1 MAKHID
7 TNKPPQGLGN
17 SITPDWTSL
26 NNQSDPYYLKAENKI
41 VNGEELNLEE
51 RYVVTVVTDYKS
63 PGKTREDLANR
74 LKKQSNIEKGF
85 VRILN
90 FYDKNPGESQK
101 RKELLNNAIVEGWF
115 INPRPNS
122 RLKILV
128 SIATR
133 HIDPLPG
140 IVESNIGLDTA
151 AYKVTFQQGELSK
164 KVKSVIRMLDKYD
177 AETRNLS
184 GRIPGLSFK
193 SQSKKMTQVIPSLGK
208 LMLDNKYDFNTFS
221 DQEIIFGMTAD
232 YQPSYVLI
240 RDNECFKPLDKN
252 FDNFRKSIAFSDSR
266 TNKLLNNID
275 KLNELYKNL
284 DNITMQDF
292 VNEYI
297 YNPPSFD
304 FSTAQAF
311 SEPEVVDVK
320 KQKEKMNEKTAKTYA
335 DYTLAERTI
344 ETKEFKEKL
353 GKNLESASEFVGDN
367 IIGGLRELSNLVPSV
382 NSLYSDILNK
392 VPIRDLIEAALECLN
407 FRGLEFLDLSKQFL
421 NQAASLAEDIKTA
434 IFDIP
439 SIYLKDDL
447 PITDYL
453 EGIYESIKNGIIQ
466 SLVST
471 LFRMVREIIRMLLDF
486 CKECALENE
495 AAGRG
500 RFDGFNFGGM
510 SIGNVLG
517 AGAQTFTAAAV
528 GSIATGLTSTRFPVP
543 GGGST
548 SVAEQQQKV
557 IASTERYAKNPLLM
571 PGELELF
578 HDHRGVK
585 DNVGDEK
592 LQKEL
597 TDQANQAKQE
607 MSGFLDAA
615 SSVLTPAEA
624 ANMMLGCGT
633 GQEAID
639 AVKNLASTFPTISPL
654 IQSDDDVL
662 GFFNDIGKLTG
673 YPTVLQTV
681 KEITDR
687 LPQEFLCLCDPDD
700 TAIRENL
707 LSKKEMDPELI
718 NEQVTASKAREQK
731 RLEELNA
738 LLQKNNI
745 LDGLVPQ
752 IYCSYDPKTGTTN
765 PGLISRDHPK
775 FTFTL
780 EQTLN
785 TLYDSVA
792 TTFNRDIESF
802 LPTVTIAPAIE
813 RVVPRT
819 VERVIN
825 NEPTTLFN
833 NEFLDLVGK
842 GQYSFGSLPPGVT
855 DQQNNKL
862 ENGQTYGQDS
872 DRFTN
877 INWLGSKDIDEKF
890 GTDNSEK
897 SAEDLV
903 NDGAAI
909 GMSQPFPE
917 AEREYELRNINPD
930 FFDSTTSGYRKSIS
944 GRADPNGFFTRKY
957 GYSPVPI
964 IVKERGQEAFAPGFK
979 EAYRTFCYSE
989 PGLNKLTIAPFEQN
1003 SKRFKF
1009 DVPNKLL
1016 DNLNIDLEALKGSA
1030 GGKQID
1036 STFFTP
1042 EDTGGRLSEAEI
1054 GEGFQD
1060 ALSGLFG
1067 KINNLGFSLNY
1078 YVPYQWQ
1085 NNGTASLD
1093 QFTFVVAADTPEAF
1107 VEEAGGPE
1115 QLELNAIVSGP
1126 NETINPKAVN
1136 CYENRSLVPANNS
1149 TQNKTPQEMFF
1160 SRLID
1165 DSVNNGPVTY
1175 SGTTRTQNSFITS
1188 AGAGVNNVIDID
1200 RKADLDYYNEVWK
1213 DIFCS
1218 FTNQISSESNPF
1230 FDLSN
1235 LSALDFIPMKTE
1247 NQECAPHLLDIDAV
1261 KNRIQ
1266 KEYSVIQC
1274 LEASFPNT
1282 NGLGT
1287 NKDNPFEKANLS
1299 GTILLILRTYITELF
1314 LRSLQAFYW
1323 FRYKTPADVDSL
1335 MVLYVGRY
1343 ITSDIEK
1350 QGYFSE
1356 FEKEVLD
1363 LYNRNVDLKIDEE
1376 GNPIPE
1382 TDYDTAIKFLV
1393 RQQIWSVA
1401 NRMSR
1406 LVGSQ
1411 GDTSLDAIVLE
1422 EWIRMVQIQK
1432 TESEARLNKPCV
1444 PASSDMPFVSQQLL
1458 DILSN
1463 EGGLGISGIKRI
1475 SDFTYS
1481 GPTGFLFREYF
1492 GSNPN
1497 MPEIRGVPS
1506 PDDIWS
1512 INLDLGGTPLQR
1524 IAGSSLSEL
1533 VNGGS
1538 VDVYSASKVNDNR
1551 EAYMLLSSGLVR
1563 ATGFNPENWNWN
1575 FLKNNWEN
1583 LEDMLTYRIDVS
1595 EAEKT
1600 AMSTVIKFTAATAA
1614 PKVFNESSVG
1624 NIGSKNINGIDYY
1637 PGYYLKKSLNSRS
1650 IGDYRTNFITINI
1663 GDEFENTFDIKYMP
1677 TYGVEYDSTNR
1688 ELGNSY
1694 ILNDYF
1700 YHLNPGSNGWSPKP
1714 NTVGGSTITGR
1725 ELNNYFFDKTQA
1737 AFISLWQNED
1747 NPSKTGLTDLGGS
1760 LPNINGTDIIN
1771 DYTKDSEWVRPF
1783 ARSSVGFPQ
1792 YTDEPNLEIY
1802 LANNQYVVVGKTTN
1816 ENDVLIENF
1825 YPRTLVDWL
1834 GNRHTFRSEYVLP
1847 RRSRSEVNIDFQDA
1861 ADHWTYS
1868 PIRQQDGTRF
1878 YLPPEYTQ
1886 YTRNTGNQ
1894 LLEEE
1899 VIITNFPPQALN
1911 PSGNR
1916 GSFHER
1922 LFYHTAYHIKSPVSS
1937 LGGIP
1942 YFSLLDLDPLSIVQV
1957 LNWEKEQASNDPN
1970 TTYAAKQLL
1979 MTKYDQW
1986 ISEYN
1991 KAYQTFLST
2000 ERERL
2005 EKRRELSN
2013 RIGET
2018 PPARRPMETPLTCN
2032 YENGGLLLEPYIR
2045 SVPLDVDPNSLAN
2058 ENVSS
2063 AGLSKKILNKQII
2076 DDKVD
2081 LNEWGR
2087 TGIVNI
2093 DEFDELLVGIS
2104 NSGNQVERVD
2114 RTAEETLA
2122 DACGENLNT
2131 RLPRNYEYDGNTLG
2145 DFFEEV
2151 HLGLRI
2157 SYVMPIKEGTTSNIV
2172 DQDPQYPFLGNI
2184 WDNRTKEQ
2192 KAYMIKER
2200 DGNNERTLN
2209 IIPIS
2214 SVEIPFN
2221 MRTRMEDVTATY
2233 PDEIIPQVDQ
2243 NGFLI
2248 NQTPTDSRFFKSVY
2262 KRNLKNLV
2270 RQMNQTEDYSLM
2282 FKYLFPIDKMLS
2294 INTIYSSTYLSTMR
2308 NIDTVFDATKEELRQ
2323 LLFILLDSG
2332 NYEASR
2338 CAPSNREFM
2347 ENLLNGFDVKGL
2359 AGQIAVI
2366 LLKSSVLIF
2375 KGFMEAADINIL
2387 LSRRIVDLIH
2397 TVNQFIAQSQQL
2409 INQAAQAA
2417 VDTATGISD
2426 LATSIYDPASDFFNG
2441 TSCRDLLGP
2450 GSCKTSSK
2458 VNPSRPDISLF
2469 EPIEENFIPEPQIWA
2484 VSLALLPATLFA
2496 PFFFGPPLTLPF
2508 GFVYWAL
2515 DYKPSPNWLNATPPQ
2530 DWINKLLNEQGKT
2543 KGAPYNP
2550 AQPNEN
2556 CNADLGL
2563 PSPELNAVKL
2573 NDYYSQQNP
2582 APTDP
2587 SSGQITGDSGTADSS
2602 VTGVNFDSVSRS
2614 TDPNTGKEE
2623 DPSND
2628 PSSAE
2633 NPDINESSESGT
2645 SSWGSSET
2653 TNENETNPFAGGI
2666 FAQGDDSD

>member
-1 MAKHID
+1 M
-7 TNKPPQGLGN
+7 
-17 SITPDWTSL
+17 
-26 NNQSDPYYLKAENKI
+26 I
-41 VNGEELNLEE
+41 V
-51 RYVVTVVTDYKS
+51 
-63 PGKTREDLANR
+63 
-74 LKKQSNIEKGF
+74 
-85 VRILN
+85 
-90 FYDKNPGESQK
+90 
-101 RKELLNNAIVEGWF
+101 
-115 INPRPNS
+115 
-122 RLKILV
+122 
-128 SIATR
+128 
-133 HIDPLPG
+133 
-140 IVESNIGLDTA
+140 
-151 AYKVTFQQGELSK
+151 
-164 KVKSVIRMLDKYD
+164 
-177 AETRNLS
+177 
-184 GRIPGLSFK
+184 
-193 SQSKKMTQVIPSLGK
+193 
-208 LMLDNKYDFNTFS
+208 
-221 DQEIIFGMTAD
+221 
-232 YQPSYVLI
+232 
-240 RDNECFKPLDKN
+240 
-252 FDNFRKSIAFSDSR
+252 
-266 TNKLLNNID
+266 
-275 KLNELYKNL
+275 
-284 DNITMQDF
+284 
-292 VNEYI
+292 
-297 YNPPSFD
+297 
-304 FSTAQAF
+304 
-311 SEPEVVDVK
+311 
-320 KQKEKMNEKTAKTYA
+320 
-335 DYTLAERTI
+335 
-344 ETKEFKEKL
+344 
-353 GKNLESASEFVGDN
+353 
-367 IIGGLRELSNLVPSV
+367 
-382 NSLYSDILNK
+382 
-392 VPIRDLIEAALECLN
+392 
-407 FRGLEFLDLSKQFL
+407 
-421 NQAASLAEDIKTA
+421 
-434 IFDIP
+434 
-439 SIYLKDDL
+439 
-447 PITDYL
+447 
-453 EGIYESIKNGIIQ
+453 
-466 SLVST
+466 
-471 LFRMVREIIRMLLDF
+471 
-486 CKECALENE
+486 
-495 AAGRG
+495 
-500 RFDGFNFGGM
+500 
-510 SIGNVLG
+510 
-517 AGAQTFTAAAV
+517 
-528 GSIATGLTSTRFPVP
+528 
-543 GGGST
+543 
-548 SVAEQQQKV
+548 
-557 IASTERYAKNPLLM
+557 
-571 PGELELF
+571 
-578 HDHRGVK
+578 
-585 DNVGDEK
+585 
-592 LQKEL
+592 
-597 TDQANQAKQE
+597 
-607 MSGFLDAA
+607 
-615 SSVLTPAEA
+615 
-624 ANMMLGCGT
+624 
-633 GQEAID
+633 
-639 AVKNLASTFPTISPL
+639 
-654 IQSDDDVL
+654 
-662 GFFNDIGKLTG
+662 
-673 YPTVLQTV
+673 
-681 KEITDR
+681 
-687 LPQEFLCLCDPDD
+687 
-700 TAIRENL
+700 
-707 LSKKEMDPELI
+707 
-718 NEQVTASKAREQK
+718 
-731 RLEELNA
+731 
-738 LLQKNNI
+738 
-745 LDGLVPQ
+745 
-752 IYCSYDPKTGTTN
+752 
-765 PGLISRDHPK
+765 
-775 FTFTL
+775 
-780 EQTLN
+780 
-785 TLYDSVA
+785 
-792 TTFNRDIESF
+792 
-802 LPTVTIAPAIE
+802 AIE

-862 ENGQTYGQDS
+862 ENGDTYGQGS

-877 INWLGSKDIDEKF
+877 INWLGAKDIDDKF
-890 GTDNSEK
+890 GTNNSEK
-897 SAEDLV
+897 RAEDLV
-903 NDGAAI
+903 TEGAAI

-917 AEREYELRNINPD
+917 AERLYELKNLNPD
-930 FFDSTTSGYRKSIS
+930 FYNPETTGYRSAIS

-957 GYSPVPI
+957 GYSPVTI

-979 EAYRTFCYSE
+979 EAYRTFCYNE

-1016 DNLNIDLEALKGSA
+1016 DNLNIDLEKGSA

-1188 AGAGVNNVIDID
+1188 AGAGVNNVIDINP
-1200 RKADLDYYNEVWK
+1200 KPYLDYYNEVWK

-1422 EWIRMVQIQK
+1422 EWIRMSQIQR

-1444 PASSDMPFVSQQLL
+1444 PASSDIPSVTQETINLL
-1458 DILSN
+1458 T
-1463 EGGLGISGIKRI
+1463 EGGLSTTGINRMALL
-1475 SDFTYS
+1475 TYA
-1481 GPTGFLFREYF
+1481 GPTGFLFREYY

-1506 PDDIWS
+1506 PDNIWS
-1512 INLDLGGTPLQR
+1512 INTDGP
-1524 IAGSSLSEL
+1524 GSSSRRLRGSELSEL
-1533 VNGGS
+1533 VEGGTS
-1538 VDVYSASKVNDNR
+1538 IATASPSKLNDNR
-1551 EAYMLLSSGLVR
+1551 EAYILLASGLTR
-1563 ATGFNPENWNWN
+1563 ATGTNTQNWNWD
-1575 FLKNNWEN
+1575 FLKNNWNDLEN
-1583 LEDMLTYRIDVS
+1583 TLSYRVEVSDV
-1595 EAEKT
+1595 EKT
-1600 AMSTVIKFTAATAA
+1600 AMATTVRFTALAA
-1614 PKVFNESSVG
+1614 EPQTFNEFVVG
-1624 NIGSKNINGIDYY
+1624 ELGTKQIDGVNYY
-1637 PGYYLKKSLNSRS
+1637 PGYYLKKFLNYNTVGRSNRISSLST
-1650 IGDYRTNFITINI
+1650 GDYFQNKFGPT
-1663 GDEFENTFDIKYMP
+1663 GYLS
-1677 TYGVEYDSTNR
+1677 TYGVQFNPTDRLDGNNYIVNDHFYF
-1688 ELGNSY
+1688 LGPNAA
-1694 ILNDYF
+1694 
-1700 YHLNPGSNGWSPKP
+1700 GWAPKP
-1714 NTVGGSTITGR
+1714 NTVGGSSITGR
-1725 ELNNYFFDKTQA
+1725 ELNINLPNKDIATL
-1737 AFISLWQNED
+1737 ISLWQQSLYQS
-1747 NPSKTGLTDLGGS
+1747 PSPIPGVGSFPPPYVNGASVLNDLNKQRSWSRSFTNGIISGLGIAG
-1760 LPNINGTDIIN
+1760 
-1771 DYTKDSEWVRPF
+1771 VR
-1783 ARSSVGFPQ
+1783 
-1792 YTDEPNLEIY
+1792 EPDMEIY
-1802 LANNQYVVVGKTTN
+1802 LGDNKFVQIGKTSGDQ
-1816 ENDVLIENF
+1816 DVLIENF
-1825 YPRTLVDWL
+1825 YPRTIRDWS
-1834 GNRHTFRSEYVLP
+1834 GEPFTFESQLTHGP
-1847 RRSRSEVNIDFQDA
+1847 RFSTSGRINDFNSS
-1861 ADHWTYS
+1861 DHWKYTGAVK
-1868 PIRQQDGTRF
+1868 PF
-1878 YLPPEYTQ
+1878 KFPPEYRQ
-1886 YTRNTGNQ
+1886 YDSVGNI
-1894 LLEEE
+1894 ENIP
-1899 VIITNFPPQALN
+1899 VPNFLNVLN

-1916 GSFHER
+1916 GSLHQK
-1922 LFYHTAYHIKSPVSS
+1922 LFYHTQGNMTNSNQ
-1937 LGGIP
+1937 IP
-1942 YFSLLDLDPLSIVQV
+1942 YFSLLDLDPLSIIAV
-1957 LNWEKEQASNDPN
+1957 LSWEKEQVDRDPAL
-1970 TTYAAKQLL
+1970 TIHTREKQLL
-1979 MTKYDQW
+1979 LEKYDLW
-1986 ISEYN
+1986 ISAYT
-1991 KAYQTFLST
+1991 KAYQDY
-2000 ERERL
+2000 RL
-2005 EKRRELSN
+2005 LKENRLAIRRDFAS
-2013 RIGET
+2013 RIGDT

-2045 SVPLDVDPNSLAN
+2045 SVSLDVDPNSPAN

-2063 AGLSKKILNKQII
+2063 AGLSRKTFNKQII
-2076 DDKVD
+2076 DSRVA

-2409 INQAAQAA
+2409 INQTAQAA

-2587 SSGQITGDSGTADSS
+2587 SFRQITGSSGESTIIDRGENVDTGIDPNVDISLNTDRGRTRTAVDESLRED
-2602 VTGVNFDSVSRS
+2602 TGSFED
-2614 TDPNTGKEE
+2614 TDPSGWGASDDGSSSE
-2623 DPSND
+2623 DPFGQ
-2628 PSSAE
+2628 AE
-2633 NPDINESSESGT
+2633 T
-2645 SSWGSSET
+2645 A
-2653 TNENETNPFAGGI
+2653 NPFGSFGAITGSFG
-2666 FAQGDDSD
+2666 